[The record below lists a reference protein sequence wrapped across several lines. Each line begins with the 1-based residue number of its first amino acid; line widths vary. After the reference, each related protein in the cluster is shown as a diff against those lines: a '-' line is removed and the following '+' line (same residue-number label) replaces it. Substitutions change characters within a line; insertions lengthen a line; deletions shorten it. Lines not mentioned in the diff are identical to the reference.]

1 MTHRPAAVAAI
12 AAAALIASAAPAAA
26 TLPKP
31 KTTKIVNGKSMGGV
45 RIGMTLAQAQA
56 AWGPGGLSEAGD
68 ACRGDGSRT
77 SCIWKGRSS
86 RERGLVSFDQLG
98 AIDGITISGGPSSPL
113 ATWRAARRFGI
124 GTTSTA
130 LFKALGLGAGFPVGL
145 GAPPGSTAVYVD
157 RRTAFFLGRS
167 KRVIAVRIGEL

>member
-12 AAAALIASAAPAAA
+12 AAAMLIATAAPAAA

-56 AWGPGGLSEAGD
+56 AWGPGGVSEAGD

-77 SCIWKGRSS
+77 SCIWKGRSN
-86 RERGLVSFDQLG
+86 RERALVSLGDGG

-113 ATWRAARRFGI
+113 ATWRAARRFGL
-124 GTTSTA
+124 GTTSAT
-130 LFKALGLGAGFPVGL
+130 LLKTLGLGAGFPVGL
-145 GAPPGSTAVYVD
+145 GAPLGATGVYVD
-157 RRTAFFLGRS
+157 RRTSFFLGRS
-167 KRVIAVRIGEL
+167 NRVIAVRIGEL